1 MNLIRSKTAWWGR
14 YEIMASMMQFYV
26 LGSTSVYT
34 KGHFTMESL
43 PFNDDTR
50 IDQFML
56 EKMYVLVVRNYK
68 TSYVLIYFLIKI

>member
-1 MNLIRSKTAWWGR
+1 M
-14 YEIMASMMQFYV
+14 
-26 LGSTSVYT
+26 YT
-34 KGHFTMESL
+34 KGHFAMESL

-68 TSYVLIYFLIKI
+68 TSYVLIYF